1 MFLQTYLYTH
11 FMLNFEC
18 FLYSRVEGKIDR
30 LTVAGSPQGGTTP
43 KMVVSQ
49 NEEGKV
55 MYSLLTFNLETN
67 PLDRQCDTRVIV
79 ESRPLQIIY
88 DAVSI
93 SIRSN
98 VIKNFIS
105 LRNFQLYRDVSE
117 GLQNLVLCLLL
128 TTRNPEN
135 SRQQVILDILSIINH
150 FILFAQILL
159 EQTPFGTFITF
170 SFYDFKGCMIL
181 EVIRIL
187 NSF

>member
-1 MFLQTYLYTH
+1 MFLQIAYLYTH
-11 FMLNFEC
+11 FMLTFEC

-98 VIKNFIS
+98 VIKNFIC
-105 LRNFQLYRDVSE
+105 LRNFQLYRNVSE
-117 GLQNLVLCLLL
+117 GLQN
-128 TTRNPEN
+128 
-135 SRQQVILDILSIINH
+135 
-150 FILFAQILL
+150 
-159 EQTPFGTFITF
+159 
-170 SFYDFKGCMIL
+170 
-181 EVIRIL
+181 
-187 NSF
+187 